1 MLLPVMGPR
10 YLESARREEEEVTEL
25 QTVESVLRE
34 MDATTP
40 IIYLLNFQSRS
51 WSGPGSRSRSCS
63 EPGSES
69 GSWSRFRSGPKSGAG
84 SGSDPSNSILM
95 VAKKMR
101 KKLQCIEMDM
111 GECQVRFDRT
121 SESSQLS
128 IYTFVSLN

>member
-10 YLESARREEEEVTEL
+10 YLESASREEEEVTEL

-51 WSGPGSRSRSCS
+51 C
-63 EPGSES
+63 SES

-84 SGSDPSNSILM
+84 SRSDPSNSILM
-95 VAKKMR
+95 VAKRMR
-101 KKLQCIEMDM
+101 KKLQCIEMGM

-128 IYTFVSLN
+128 IYAFVSLNQ

>member
-40 IIYLLNFQSRS
+40 IIYLLNHQSRS
-51 WSGPGSRSRSCS
+51 RSGPGSRSCS

-69 GSWSRFRSGPKSGAG
+69 GSWSRFRSGPKSRAG

-101 KKLQCIEMDM
+101 KKLQCIEMGM

-128 IYTFVSLN
+128 IYAFVSPK

>member
-1 MLLPVMGPR
+1 MLFRSVMGPR

-40 IIYLLNFQSRS
+40 VIYLLNFQSRS
-51 WSGPGSRSRSCS
+51 ESGSWSCS

-84 SGSDPSNSILM
+84 SGSDPGNSILM

>member
-34 MDATTP
+34 MDATIP
-40 IIYLLNFQSRS
+40 IIYLLNLQSRS
-51 WSGPGSRSRSCS
+51 RSGPGSRSCS

-101 KKLQCIEMDM
+101 KKLQCIEMGM

>member
-10 YLESARREEEEVTEL
+10 YLESARREEEEEVTEL

-51 WSGPGSRSRSCS
+51 GPGSRSRSCS

-69 GSWSRFRSGPKSGAG
+69 GSWSRFRSGPKSRAG

-128 IYTFVSLN
+128 IYAFVSPK